1 MGVGVAERGR
11 KGVRNE
17 GRSTWGERGGEP
29 GRRKAGKMEGIL
41 VSLVLSLA

>member
-29 GRRKAGKMEGIL
+29 GRRKAGKEGIL